1 MPKISVITPTIRPG
15 GLNELQKCLAEQ
27 TFTDFEWL
35 VEVGL
40 KKEHDLNHAFN
51 KMIKRA
57 KGELLVFYQDFI
69 RIEKDGLQKFWDA
82 YQKDKG
88 TFFTA
93 PVGKSLDYTNPK
105 WDWRHYKF
113 GEITWDKWEI
123 DWGAC
128 PKDAMYTIGGFDEF
142 LDSFWSC
149 DNLNAGCR
157 AHIDGFKFENI
168 DNPAIAYDHDAVMEH
183 PFRKDFKPIFNNS
196 RMDDFRSGLRIN
208 YLQDDSNV

>member
-1 MPKISVITPTIRPG
+1 MRISVITPTIRPE
-15 GLNELQKCLAEQ
+15 GLVELQRCLAEQ

-40 KKEHDLNHAFN
+40 KKEHDLNKAFN
-51 KMIKRA
+51 KMVKRA
-57 KGELLVFYQDFI
+57 KGELLVFYQDYI

-82 YQKDKG
+82 YQKDKN

-113 GEITWDKWEI
+113 GEIDWDKWEI

-128 PKDAMYTIGGFDEF
+128 PKDAMYKIGGFDEY
-142 LDSFWSC
+142 LDNFWSC

-157 AHIDGFKFENI
+157 ADIEGFKFMNI
-168 DNPAIAYDHDAVMEH
+168 DNPSVAYDHDAEIEH
-183 PFRKDFKPIFNNS
+183 PFRKDFKPLFNNE
-196 RMDDFRSGLRIN
+196 RMKEFREGLKIN
-208 YLQDDSNV
+208 YLQESTEV